1 MNAENSISQLFRSVR
16 AKIKALRIS
25 EVDAARAIGVTPGS
39 LSKHLAGEYAR
50 SDSLAKYRTWLA
62 RPSTDSLSPPR
73 AVVVT
78 RADEIPTSSADS
90 LEGPSSIPTD
100 PHRVVD
106 IFSGC
111 GGLSLG
117 FELAGNGQLFR
128 TVLAI
133 DVEEAMVKVFN
144 ANHPSHAP
152 GSSIGQL
159 ADLSEFLNEAEVLA
173 FYLDHLS
180 RVEENELLKQEL
192 ANLKPLSI
200 SGLRSQIQ
208 TCDLLFLRRLEG
220 ARKKSAYVEAY
231 AALPKSSLSQTS
243 VSGFHSALKLPPPG
257 TGRPIFPS
265 ALWGANNEIEESPP
279 LLEIPAGVLKLCKAE
294 ARQKWNEEL
303 LKLRERADG
312 AGSGQLASAARKI
325 SESLQLIDS
334 SAYSETKRAWEDWFS
349 QRKALRQCYF
359 ENAKLLQDLRNIYSR
374 GHQVQVLLG
383 GPPCQ
388 GFSRIGRGKIR
399 SLREQSVHVQS
410 DSKSG
415 DKRNQLMLQYV
426 LFVAALQPSVFLFEN
441 VRHFQAEVKTAEG
454 TFKATDVLAESIAT
468 ISQDG
473 LDYCVGSRILFAT
486 QHLVPQTRERYFM
499 LGVRQDI
506 AARAARSDLAEW
518 CLSLA
523 KRSPVLLK
531 SALEGLPEP
540 YYASANAFRSGGT
553 ESIVNITDSYA
564 YGIDP
569 ASEFRKWI
577 RQAPP
582 IDRGRLSH
590 TDIDSHC
597 TRDSR
602 PDDKA
607 FFQLLGPGKRWMDY
621 RCDDNPLVGKLL
633 ELTNWALKSAAQ
645 GHKPAGLSVAE
656 IRELRESLD
665 GSLSLRL
672 LLDNIPLSPGEDKHH
687 LSAPNYLRKR
697 EGSHGDWLARLDLEA
712 PSKTMVSHMGKDAYA
727 YVHPAAP
734 RTISVREAAR
744 IQSFPDWFSFANVGL
759 VDAYRVVGNAVPPLL
774 SAQLATRISVV
785 LGESHGHEERSAAK
799 KQSEGTQQPA
809 KVLLSLV

>member
-1 MNAENSISQLFRSVR
+1 MNADNSIPHLFRSVR
-16 AKIKALRIS
+16 AKIKALRVS
-25 EVDAARAIGVTPGS
+25 EVEAARAIGVTPGS

-50 SDSLAKYRTWLA
+50 SDSLAKYRAWVA
-62 RPSTDSLSPPR
+62 RPTADSLSSPR
-73 AVVVT
+73 AAVDT
-78 RADEIPTSSADS
+78 RVEEIPSSSAES
-90 LEGPSSIPTD
+90 LEGPDCIPKD

-117 FELAGNGQLFR
+117 FELAGNGELFR
-128 TVLAI
+128 TVMAI
-133 DVEEAMVKVFN
+133 DVEDAMVKVFN
-144 ANHPSHAP
+144 ANHPSLAP
-152 GSSIGQL
+152 ESSIGQL

-180 RVEENELLKQEL
+180 RVERNELLKQEL
-192 ANLKPLSI
+192 ADLKPLSI
-200 SGLRSQIQ
+200 SGVRSQIQ
-208 TCDLLFLRRLEG
+208 ACDLLFLSRLEA
-220 ARKKSAYVEAY
+220 ARKRAAYVEAY

-243 VSGFHSALKLPPPG
+243 VTGFHSALKLPLPG
-257 TGRPIFPS
+257 TGRPGLQS
-265 ALWGANNEIEESPP
+265 ALWGAPTECEKTPP
-279 LLEIPAGVLKLCKAE
+279 PFAVPASVLKLCKAE
-294 ARQKWNEEL
+294 ARKKWNEEL
-303 LKLRERADG
+303 VKLRERADG

-325 SESLQLIDS
+325 SDSLQLIDS
-334 SAYSETKRAWEDWFS
+334 PAYAETKRAWEDWFS
-349 QRKALRQCYF
+349 QRKALRQYFF
-359 ENAKLLQDLRNIYSR
+359 ENDKLLQKLRLIYSR

-410 DSKSG
+410 DSRSG
-415 DKRNQLMLQYV
+415 DKRNELMLQYV

-441 VRHFQAEVKTAEG
+441 VRHFQAEVKTPEG

-473 LDYCVGSRILFAT
+473 LDYCVGSRVLFAT

-499 LGVRQDI
+499 LGVRRDI
-506 AARAARSDLAEW
+506 AARADRSDLAEW
-518 CLSLA
+518 CLSLP

-553 ESIVNITDSYA
+553 ESTVNIADSYA

-569 ASEFRKWI
+569 ASEFKKWI

-582 IDRGRLSH
+582 IDRERLSH
-590 TDIDSHC
+590 TDVDAHC

-607 FFQLLGPGKRWMDY
+607 FFELLGPGKRWMDY

-645 GHKPAGLSVAE
+645 GHKTAGLSVAE
-656 IRELRESLD
+656 IRDLRESLD

-744 IQSFPDWFSFANVGL
+744 IQSFPDWFSFASVGL

-785 LGESHGHEERSAAK
+785 LGGSHNQDERSTSK
-799 KQSEGTQQPA
+799 KQSEGTSQPA
-809 KVLLSLV
+809 EVLLALV